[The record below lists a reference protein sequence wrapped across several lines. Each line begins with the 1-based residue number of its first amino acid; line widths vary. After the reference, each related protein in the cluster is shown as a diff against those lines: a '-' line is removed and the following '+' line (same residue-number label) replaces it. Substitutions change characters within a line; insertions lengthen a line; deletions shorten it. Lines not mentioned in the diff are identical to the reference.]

1 MKEGNFCFDEVIQK
15 IFFIGFECFTC
26 MSRTHKN
33 SIWSM
38 VNERFYKI
46 LSFLLKNKTKQNLDL
61 FTFTLNSKV
70 LNTANKTLCSL
81 CCFSGVK
88 YMCVCLCV
96 HVHPTLHNPVDC
108 GPPRLFCPW
117 NFPGKNTGVGCL
129 FLLQGI
135 LPTQG
140 LIPCLFASCIGRE
153 IDGFSTTT
161 ATWEASV
168 PPIKSSKIGKTDMVL
183 VLELVSK
190 TGIRNH
196 STSSDWEKLRP
207 EPLGFCFDKTA

>member
-1 MKEGNFCFDEVIQK
+1 
-15 IFFIGFECFTC
+15 
-26 MSRTHKN
+26 
-33 SIWSM
+33 M

-46 LSFLLKNKTKQNLDL
+46 LSFLLKNKRKQNLDL

-135 LPTQG
+135 FSPQENEPTS
-140 LIPCLFASCIGRE
+140 LVSPALAR
-153 IDGFSTTT
+153 GFLTI
-161 ATWEASV
+161 V
-168 PPIKSSKIGKTDMVL
+168 PPGKPSYIMRGFKIKTQ
-183 VLELVSK
+183 
-190 TGIRNH
+190 
-196 STSSDWEKLRP
+196 
-207 EPLGFCFDKTA
+207 